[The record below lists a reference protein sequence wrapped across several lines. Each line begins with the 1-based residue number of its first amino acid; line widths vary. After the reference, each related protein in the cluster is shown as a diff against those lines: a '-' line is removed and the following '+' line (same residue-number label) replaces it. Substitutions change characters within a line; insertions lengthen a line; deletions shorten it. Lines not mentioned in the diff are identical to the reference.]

1 MNPAISKVCNR
12 MWLKS
17 YITIVQRQE
26 SVELTALVDLKMMF
40 KCSLV
45 RFHNAEV

>member
-1 MNPAISKVCNR
+1 MNPQISKVCNR

-17 YITIVQRQE
+17 DITILQRQQ

-40 KCSLV
+40 KHSLV
-45 RFHNAEV
+45 RLHNAEV